1 MTKHL
6 PCEIIDRHLKKL
18 SCRIATGR
26 SDIAPSLVAT
36 ICEAN
41 RAEVKNKEILS
52 DSTSRK
58 PLGRGGV
65 LDVGHV
71 ILPIWHV
78 EQVKYCKHNHMY
90 QTSLSRSLGP
100 LQAGVIRWNSGYGE
114 GGKAG
119 PASPTQSAII
129 THCDDGQARRQLAD
143 VMREPKIISIL
154 ADSAMGRAGGF
165 FCTAPPVLPA
175 GPQLSK
181 GTLAMICGRPYG
193 LKKQKTCWAYMV
205 AELPHA
211 PPV

>member
-1 MTKHL
+1 MQHLWLQDKLADKSLTAGNILGPENPADLMTKRL
-6 PCEIIDRHLKKL
+6 TREIIDRHLKKL
-18 SCRIATGR
+18 SCRTATGR

-41 RAEVKNKEILS
+41 RAEVKNKDMLS

-71 ILPIWHV
+71 ILPMWHV

-100 LQAGVIRWNSGYGE
+100 LQAGLIRWNSGYGE

-129 THCDDGQARRQLAD
+129 TNCDDGRALRQLAD
-143 VMREPKIISIL
+143 VMREPRILYIL

-165 FCTAPPVLPA
+165 FVQPRRCCQQDPKFPKENW
-175 GPQLSK
+175 Q
-181 GTLAMICGRPYG
+181 
-193 LKKQKTCWAYMV
+193 
-205 AELPHA
+205 
-211 PPV
+211 